1 MRESASS
8 QSKFGVILTHHVS
21 RFTLHASRF
30 TKPIGQDS
38 RASVEQ
44 TEASVRRILPDLSL
58 ANVSTATQSPAPL
71 RRQLGLW
78 SATALVV
85 GEVIAV
91 GIFLTPAQMSKSIG
105 SPVWI
110 AVVWLAVGAMS
121 LCGALC
127 YGELAARYPE
137 AGGGYV
143 YLREAYGPR
152 LAFLYG
158 WQSFLVMDPGLTAAL
173 GIGLASYAG
182 YIVHLSPLGTK
193 AVALAAIWGLAAA
206 NMLGVKLGAA
216 LMRWLTFLKLGLLAL
231 IILWTIIG
239 GLGNWS
245 NLLPLVAQHEASS
258 PLAGAMAGGLVAAFF
273 SFGGWWDL
281 SKLAG
286 EVREPSKTLPR
297 ALALGVIGVT
307 VVYLLTSVVFLYL
320 VPVERVTSGET
331 FAAQAGE
338 VLFGRAGGQVFSA
351 IVMISV
357 LGSLAAVI
365 MSAPR
370 VYYAMARDQLFVPG
384 AAAIHPRFGTPAR
397 AIALQA
403 AMASVLVALGT
414 FNEIIAYFIF
424 ITVVFIALTI
434 IAVFVL
440 RRRAGRSAYM
450 MPGYPVVPIVFLI
463 LVSALLVLLAV
474 GKPRESLCGVAVVVA
489 GLPVYHLL
497 FRKRKPTNDVDKN
510 RADERSR

>member
-1 MRESASS
+1 MLAY
-8 QSKFGVILTHHVS
+8 K
-21 RFTLHASRF
+21 
-30 TKPIGQDS
+30 
-38 RASVEQ
+38 EQ
-44 TEASVRRILPDLSL
+44 TEASAWCFLPDVSL
-58 ANVSTATQSPAPL
+58 ATVSTATPSPPHL
-71 RRQLGLW
+71 KRQLGLW

-91 GIFLTPAQMSKSIG
+91 GIFLTPAQMSKSLG
-105 SPVWI
+105 SPFWI
-110 AVVWLAVGAMS
+110 AVVWLCVGAMS

-158 WQSFLVMDPGLTAAL
+158 WKSFLVMDPGLTAAL
-173 GIGLASYAG
+173 AIGLASYAG
-182 YIVHLSPLGTK
+182 YIIHLSPLETK
-193 AVALAAIWGLAAA
+193 LAALTAIWALAAA
-206 NMLGVKLGAA
+206 NIFGLKLGAA
-216 LMRWLTFLKLGLLAL
+216 LLRWLTFLKLGLLAL
-231 IILWTIIG
+231 IILWSIG
-239 GLGNWS
+239 GRLGDWG
-245 NLLPLVAQHEASS
+245 NLLPLVAQREASA
-258 PLAGAMAGGLVAAFF
+258 PLAGALAGGLIAAFF

-297 ALALGVIGVT
+297 ALALGVMAVT

-338 VLFGRAGGQVFSA
+338 VLFGRAGGQIFSA

-357 LGSLAAVI
+357 LGSLAAII
-365 MSAPR
+365 MCAPR
-370 VYYAMARDQLFVPG
+370 VYYAMARDHLFVPV
-384 AAAIHPRFGTPAR
+384 AAVIHPRFGTPAR

-403 AMASVLVALGT
+403 AMASLLVALGT

-424 ITVVFIALTI
+424 ISVVFIALTI
-434 IAVFVL
+434 FAVFVL
-440 RRRAGRSAYM
+440 RRRAGQPAYT

-463 LVSALLVLLAV
+463 LVSVLLVLLAL
-474 GKPRESLCGVAVVVA
+474 GNPLQAFLGVAVVAA
-489 GLPVYHLL
+489 GLPVYQLL
-497 FRKRKPTNDVDKN
+497 FRKRKPANDVD
-510 RADERSR
+510 